1 MVHPLDGVQAKL
13 DRAFEHGHA
22 LRQEIQSL
30 VHNEF
35 YDTYQVPRPKPEANG
50 VLWLDG
56 YLQVLKEPP
65 LKLGIIAGDCAHNL
79 RGSLDHLVYQIAILD
94 SPKPKAKPQGT
105 FFPIAR
111 NDREYRVAKSD
122 KVPCL
127 RDRALAGISE
137 EHRALLDAEQPY
149 APSAPPGPL
158 EGHPLLALSSFSNTD
173 KHRVIHAA
181 ALRPV
186 RVESFPLG
194 WDFPIEIR
202 LPRRQPSIIRDGAHI
217 YSLGV
222 RPTHPNMNM
231 QTNLV
236 YGIGFGNRGLQD
248 ADLLN
253 ICLYVGRLIDRFRPL
268 FPVQPVTA

>member
-13 DRAFEHGHA
+13 DRAFEHGKA
-22 LRQEIQSL
+22 LREEIRSL
-30 VHNEF
+30 DQNEF
-35 YDTYQVPRPKPEANG
+35 YETFQNPRPKLGADG
-50 VLWLDG
+50 VFWLDG
-56 YLQVLKEPP
+56 YLRVLKEPP

-79 RGSLDHLVYQIAILD
+79 RGSLDHLVYQMAILD
-94 SPKPKAKPQGT
+94 SRKSRAKPQGT

-122 KVPCL
+122 EAPCL
-127 RDRALAGISE
+127 RDRALAGIIE
-137 EHRALLDAEQPY
+137 EHRAFVDAEQPY
-149 APSAPPGPL
+149 APTAPPGPF

-181 ALRPV
+181 VLRPV

-194 WDFPIEIR
+194 EDFPIEVR
-202 LPRRQPSIIRDGAHI
+202 LPRKQPNIIGDGAHI

-222 RPTHPNMNM
+222 RPTKPDMNM

-236 YGIGFGNRGLQD
+236 YGLGFGNRGLMD
-248 ADLLN
+248 NDLLN
-253 ICLYVGRLIDRFRPL
+253 ICLYVAKLIDRFRPL
-268 FPVQPVTA
+268 FP